1 MKETTEVRAPCAST
15 PIDGTVLPT
24 SRHRSLEQHSA
35 NGHAG
40 ADPLVHMVINDG
52 RGAVNA
58 RTLPIFAAAVEF
70 ALVSIAVFGAGSLY
84 HRAVFGQLPFATFYL
99 GAALALSSIFVAP
112 CGFSRDYSV
121 KRLLE
126 KKEQLRSVLFN
137 WNWAYSLFVFALFML
152 HATDFYSRGSIVAQ
166 YAAGLTTALLIRFL
180 ATWLVAKGLQTKR
193 VRGRS
198 VVVIGEATR
207 VQNIVSRLRSDGKG
221 AEIAGVIILAPR
233 PSATPAR
240 AARQDAGDIEVQT
253 RVVLQT
259 MRDLSQRMAI
269 DEIVLDLPWSDGER
283 IRALMEGLT
292 IVPATLHLA
301 PDSAWTWTRNPV
313 LAHVGKIP
321 TIRLVRA
328 PLTLR
333 DLVLKRA
340 FDIAV
345 ASALSI
351 LAVPLFAAIAIAI
364 KLESPG
370 PVLFRQRR
378 QGFNQHEFRVL
389 KFRTMTTLDD
399 GPVIHQATR
408 NDHRVTKVGRFLR
421 STNLDE
427 TPQLFNV
434 LSGQMSLVGPR
445 PHAVAHNNEYEKRI
459 QLYAQRHKVKPG
471 ITGLAQVKGHRGQTD
486 SIDKMLRRVE
496 HDLFYIDNWSL
507 LTDVKILF
515 MTLFSPRSYRNAY

>member
-1 MKETTEVRAPCAST
+1 MNEETTELTPCAGAPT
-15 PIDGTVLPT
+15 EGTVKSSSQR
-24 SRHRSLEQHSA
+24 SRHAR
-35 NGHAG
+35 
-40 ADPLVHMVINDG
+40 PLVHMVIDDR

-58 RTLPIFAAAVEF
+58 RTLPILAAAAEF
-70 ALVSIAVFGAGSLY
+70 GLVATAAFGAGSLY
-84 HRAVFGQLPFATFYL
+84 HWAVFGQMPSATFYF
-99 GAALALSSIFVAP
+99 GAALALSGLFVVP

-126 KKEQLRSVLFN
+126 KKEQFRSVLLN

-166 YAAGLTTALLIRFL
+166 YVIGLATALFVRLL
-180 ATWLVAKGLQTKR
+180 ATGLVAKGLKIKR

-207 VQNIVSRLRSDGKG
+207 VQNIVSRLRRDGRG
-221 AEIAGVIILAPR
+221 AEIAGVIVLSPR
-233 PSATPAR
+233 PSTTSASAT
-240 AARQDAGDIEVQT
+240 RQEAGDIVAET
-253 RVVLQT
+253 RLVLET

-269 DEIVLDLPWSDGER
+269 DEIVLDLPWSDCER
-283 IRALMEGLT
+283 IRALMEALT
-292 IVPATLHLA
+292 IVPTTLHLA
-301 PDSAWTWTRNPV
+301 PEPAWTWTRNLV

-345 ASALSI
+345 ASALFI
-351 LAVPLFAAIAIAI
+351 FALPLFAAIAIAI

-378 QGFNQHEFRVL
+378 LGFNQHEFRVL

-399 GPVIHQATR
+399 GPVIRQATR
-408 NDHRVTKVGRFLR
+408 KDHRITKVGRFLR

-427 TPQLFNV
+427 LPQLFNV
-434 LSGQMSLVGPR
+434 LLGQMSLVGPR
-445 PHAVAHNNEYEKRI
+445 PHALAHNNEYETRI

-471 ITGLAQVKGHRGQTD
+471 ITGLAQVNGHRGETD

-496 HDLFYIDNWSL
+496 HDLLYIDNWSL
-507 LTDVKILF
+507 LTDVKILL

>member
-1 MKETTEVRAPCAST
+1 MKETTEMRAPCAGAPLEDIVS
-15 PIDGTVLPT
+15 PS
-24 SRHRSLEQHSA
+24 SRPQSLEQHDA
-35 NGHAG
+35 NGYAG
-40 ADPLVHMVINDG
+40 AGPLVHTVINDR

-58 RTLPIFAAAVEF
+58 RTLPILAATAEF
-70 ALVSIAVFGAGSLY
+70 VLVALAAFGSASFY
-84 HRAVFGQLPFATFYL
+84 HWAVFGQLPFATFYL

-126 KKEQLRSVLFN
+126 KKEQLRSVLLN

-166 YAAGLTTALLIRFL
+166 YVAGLATALLVRLL
-180 ATWLVAKGLQTKR
+180 AAGLVAKGLQIKR

-207 VQNIVSRLRSDGKG
+207 VQNIVSRLRRDGKG
-221 AEIAGVIILAPR
+221 AEIAGVIVLAPR
-233 PSATPAR
+233 PSAISAR
-240 AARQDAGDIEVQT
+240 EARQNAGDIVVET
-253 RVVLQT
+253 RVVLGA

-269 DEIVLDLPWSDGER
+269 DEIILDLPWSDGER

-301 PDSAWTWTRNPV
+301 PDSAWTWSRNPV

-321 TIRLVRA
+321 TIRLARA

-345 ASALSI
+345 ASALFI
-351 LAVPLFAAIAIAI
+351 FAVPLFAAIAIAI
-364 KLESPG
+364 KLESSG

-378 QGFNQHEFRVL
+378 LGFNQHEFRVL
-389 KFRTMTTLDD
+389 KFRTMTTLED
-399 GPVIHQATR
+399 GPVIRQATR
-408 NDHRVTKVGRFLR
+408 NDHRITKVGRFLR
-421 STNLDE
+421 STNFDE
-427 TPQLFNV
+427 LPQLLNV
-434 LSGQMSLVGPR
+434 LSGHMSLVGPR

-471 ITGLAQVKGHRGQTD
+471 ITGLAQVRGHRGETD

-496 HDLFYIDNWSL
+496 HDLLYIDNWSL
-507 LTDVKILF
+507 LTDVKILL